1 MSLTDQLFKH
11 VPEYYPTM
19 YKDGFTPTE
28 IMYALRKKIYK
39 DIENREKQGSDPD
52 DGLEIKITSEV
63 KKK

>member
-1 MSLTDQLFKH
+1 
-11 VPEYYPTM
+11 M

-39 DIENREKQGSDPD
+39 DIEIREKHETDPD
-52 DGLEIKITSEV
+52 GGLEIKITSEV

>member
-1 MSLTDQLFKH
+1 
-11 VPEYYPTM
+11 M

-28 IMYALRKKIYK
+28 IMYAFRKKIYK
-39 DIENREKQGSDPD
+39 DIENREKHQTDPD